1 VTPALPRYGRPATG
15 GRRIRAMSG
24 DLDPGGPAELASAR
38 LTSLGPA
45 SLGPASLGPASVGPA
60 SPGPASLGLTES
72 LAGRARW
79 AAIVVFAAVTAAG
92 AIWLNPSAPVAVAGA
107 VVAVGGAVPLV
118 LGWRPVLLYAAIATA
133 GIAMLGHGMS
143 SNLGWFG
150 VCLLTGWCVL
160 AGSRREALAYWA
172 GTMLLFAAEWLWIQP
187 DPGWGAWLAGVTL
200 ATAFSLLI
208 RHDRDLLRRLRQA
221 QAGLAEQAR
230 AQERNRI
237 ARELHD
243 VIGHTLTVSLLHV
256 QSARLAVEHDPADA
270 GHALAEA
277 ERLGR
282 ECLAE
287 VRTAVGMLREDDAAD
302 RTAPLPGAGGLPA
315 LVEQFRSAGADVT
328 LTVEGDVAGLPATT
342 GLAVYRIAQ
351 EALTNAAKHAPGVPT
366 EVRLRVSAG
375 EVTLTADSR
384 AVPSKGASAGAGP
397 GLGVISMRERA
408 ESVGGSCEAGPGGRG
423 WLVRARLPL
432 TGGAP

>member
-1 VTPALPRYGRPATG
+1 
-15 GRRIRAMSG
+15 MSG
-24 DLDPGGPAELASAR
+24 DLEPA
-38 LTSLGPA
+38 G
-45 SLGPASLGPASVGPA
+45 SVDF
-60 SPGPASLGLTES
+60 

-79 AAIVVFAAVTAAG
+79 AGIVVFAAVTVAG
-92 AIWLNPSAPVAVAGA
+92 VIRLNPSAAAAVAGA
-107 VVAVGGAVPLV
+107 VVAVGAATLLV
-118 LGWRPVLLYAAIATA
+118 LGWRPVLLYATVATA
-133 GIAMLGHGMS
+133 GIAVLGNDMS
-143 SNLGWFG
+143 SNIGWFA
-150 VCLLTGWCVL
+150 VCLLAGWCVL
-160 AGSRREALAYWA
+160 AGTRREGLAYWA
-172 GTMLLFAAEWLWIQP
+172 GTMLMFAAEWIWGRP
-187 DPGWGAWLAGVTL
+187 DPGWGAWMAGTTL
-200 ATAFSLLI
+200 TVAFSLLI

-243 VIGHTLTVSLLHV
+243 VIGHTLTISLLHV

-287 VRTAVGMLREDDAAD
+287 VRTTVGMLREDDAAD

-328 LTVEGDVAGLPATT
+328 LAVEGDAAGLPATT

-351 EALTNAAKHAPGVPT
+351 EALTNAAKHAPGAPT
-366 EVRLRVSAG
+366 EVRLTVSSREA
-375 EVTLTADSR
+375 TLTADTR
-384 AVPSKGASAGAGP
+384 AVPARGPGADAGP
-397 GLGVISMRERA
+397 GLGMVSMRERA

-432 TGGAP
+432 AGGTS

>member
-1 VTPALPRYGRPATG
+1 
-15 GRRIRAMSG
+15 MSG
-24 DLDPGGPAELASAR
+24 ELEPAGSA
-38 LTSLGPA
+38 
-45 SLGPASLGPASVGPA
+45 
-60 SPGPASLGLTES
+60 EY

-92 AIWLNPSAPVAVAGA
+92 ASWLNPSAPVAVAGA
-107 VVAVGGAVPLV
+107 VVAVAAAVPLV
-118 LGWRPVLLYAAIATA
+118 LGWRPVLAYAAVATA

-143 SNLGWFG
+143 SNVGWFT
-150 VCLLTGWCVL
+150 VCLLACWCVL
-160 AGSRREALAYWA
+160 AGRRLEAVAYWA
-172 GTMLLFAAEWLWIQP
+172 GTMLLFAAEWLWVRS

-200 ATAFSLLI
+200 ATAFSVLI
-208 RHDRDLLRRLRQA
+208 RHDRDLLRQLRLA

-302 RTAPLPGAGGLPA
+302 RISPLPGAGGLPA

-328 LTVEGDVAGLPATT
+328 LTVEGDIAGLPATT

-351 EALTNAAKHAPGVPT
+351 EALTNAAKHAPGAPT
-366 EVRLRVSAG
+366 EVRLRVWAG

-384 AVPSKGASAGAGP
+384 AVPGKGASAGP

-408 ESVGGSCEAGPGGRG
+408 ESVGGSCEAGPGGHG

-432 TGGAP
+432 TGGTP

>member
-1 VTPALPRYGRPATG
+1 
-15 GRRIRAMSG
+15 MSG
-24 DLDPGGPAELASAR
+24 ELEPAGPAESA
-38 LTSLGPA
+38 
-45 SLGPASLGPASVGPA
+45 
-60 SPGPASLGLTES
+60 EY

-79 AAIVVFAAVTAAG
+79 VAIVVFAAVTAAG
-92 AIWLNPSAPVAVAGA
+92 ASWLNPSAPVAVAGA
-107 VVAVGGAVPLV
+107 VVAIAAAVPLV
-118 LGWRPVLLYAAIATA
+118 LGWRPVLAYAAVATA

-143 SNLGWFG
+143 SNVGWFT
-150 VCLLTGWCVL
+150 VCLLACWCVL
-160 AGSRREALAYWA
+160 AGRRLEAVAYWA
-172 GTMLLFAAEWLWIQP
+172 GTMLLFAAEWLWVRS
-187 DPGWGAWLAGVTL
+187 DPGWGAWLAGVSL
-200 ATAFSLLI
+200 ATAFSVLI
-208 RHDRDLLRRLRQA
+208 RHDRDLLRRLRLA

-256 QSARLAVEHDPADA
+256 QTARLAVEHDPADA

-287 VRTAVGMLREDDAAD
+287 VRTTVGMLREDDAAD
-302 RTAPLPGAGGLPA
+302 RIAPLPGAAGLPA

-328 LTVEGDVAGLPATT
+328 LTVEGDIAGLPATT

-351 EALTNAAKHAPGVPT
+351 EALTNAAKHAPGAPT
-366 EVRLRVSAG
+366 EVRLRVGAG

-384 AVPSKGASAGAGP
+384 AGPGHGASAAAGP

-432 TGGAP
+432 NGETP

>member
-1 VTPALPRYGRPATG
+1 
-15 GRRIRAMSG
+15 MSG

-366 EVRLRVSAG
+366 EVRLRVCPG
-375 EVTLTADSR
+375 EATLTADTR
-384 AVPSKGASAGAGP
+384 AVPGRGPVADAGP
-397 GLGVISMRERA
+397 GLGVVSMRERA